1 MKTIETKSW
10 LVIEND
16 YTRIVHGGRGD
27 YIEIDKTQ
35 IVETNIN
42 IPESEKWRREYGMA
56 YYLEFRSNYENSVKL
71 YYQLRTVSYAD
82 YQIGFYYV
90 AVGDVIIKN
99 NGLDKFL
106 WVDENGRKG
115 WNYRRFIRNN

>member
-1 MKTIETKSW
+1 MKSIETKSG
-10 LVIEND
+10 LVIAND

-56 YYLEFRSNYENSVKL
+56 YYLEFRSNDENSVKI

-106 WVDENGRKG
+106 
-115 WNYRRFIRNN
+115 